1 MGRPVSPGP
10 TRPGAR
16 DTIFALAT
24 APGRAAIA
32 IIRLSGPGAGKAL
45 LALAGDAVRPR
56 EATLRTVRGG
66 VDGAVLDEALVL
78 WFPGPASVTGE
89 DCAELHLH
97 GGLAVVDAVTRALL
111 GLGIRLA
118 EPGEFTR
125 RAFENGKL
133 DLSQAEAV
141 ADLVDAETESQRRQ
155 ALAQLDGAL
164 SKRHAAWRGG
174 LVEALAVLEA
184 AVDFP
189 DEDLPEAVANEAAPT
204 IARIAGE
211 LDTALADGARG
222 ERVRGGYRVALV
234 GAPNAGKSSLLNAL
248 AGRDAAIVTATPG
261 ATRDIIEIPVN
272 MAGYRIV
279 LADTAGIRASQDPI
293 EAEGVR
299 RARAWAEAA
308 ELRLLVVDGSATD
321 AAWRAV
327 ASLTRPGDFCLL
339 NKADLP
345 PGTAA
350 EARAWAEGHGLLS
363 LELSLTS
370 FEGLEAVRQALAEAV
385 VGALSGADFPVATQ
399 ERHRSDLAAA
409 QAHLERALQALSEPV
424 EVELAAEDIRLASR
438 SLARISGRVGA
449 EDVLDRVFARFCIGK

>member
-1 MGRPVSPGP
+1 
-10 TRPGAR
+10 
-16 DTIFALAT
+16 
-24 APGRAAIA
+24 
-32 IIRLSGPGAGKAL
+32 
-45 LALAGDAVRPR
+45 
-56 EATLRTVRGG
+56 
-66 VDGAVLDEALVL
+66 
-78 WFPGPASVTGE
+78 
-89 DCAELHLH
+89 
-97 GGLAVVDAVTRALL
+97 
-111 GLGIRLA
+111 
-118 EPGEFTR
+118 
-125 RAFENGKL
+125 
-133 DLSQAEAV
+133 
-141 ADLVDAETESQRRQ
+141 
-155 ALAQLDGAL
+155 
-164 SKRHAAWRGG
+164 
-174 LVEALAVLEA
+174 
-184 AVDFP
+184 
-189 DEDLPEAVANEAAPT
+189 
-204 IARIAGE
+204 
-211 LDTALADGARG
+211 
-222 ERVRGGYRVALV
+222 
-234 GAPNAGKSSLLNAL
+234 
-248 AGRDAAIVTATPG
+248 
-261 ATRDIIEIPVN
+261 